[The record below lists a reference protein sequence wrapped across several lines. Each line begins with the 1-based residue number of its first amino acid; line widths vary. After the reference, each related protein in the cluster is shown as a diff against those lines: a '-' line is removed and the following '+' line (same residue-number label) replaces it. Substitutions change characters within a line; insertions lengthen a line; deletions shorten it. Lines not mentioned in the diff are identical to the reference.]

1 MAKIE
6 KPVARKEYKCSKC
19 GEVIKKGD
27 QYWKGIPFRRSPIIR
42 CMKCGIYCWECSSSD
57 YTQSVGRVCD
67 CWQEDY
73 GLGEST
79 AQEIADEL
87 TNILDECQD
96 RLGNMPD
103 GLQEG
108 DAGQLLQERID
119 QLGDVI
125 SELEDIDYD
134 IIKEEAQD
142 TDFDSEYEEGTP
154 EYQNELEGEIESQLT
169 DAINEA
175 LCQLDY

>member
-19 GEVIKKGD
+19 GEVIKKGE
-27 QYWKGIPFRRSPIIR
+27 QYLKGSPFRCKPIIR
-42 CMKCGIYCWECSSSD
+42 CQKCGLRHWELSSSD
-57 YTQSVGRVCD
+57 YIQSVGRLVD

-73 GLGEST
+73 ELGEST

-96 RLGNMPD
+96 RLDNMPE

-134 IIKEEAQD
+134 IIKEEAEAEAENEFNAG
-142 TDFDSEYEEGTP
+142 TDEYEASVKAR
-154 EYQNELEGEIESQLT
+154 IESQLI
-169 DAINEA
+169 DAVNEA
-175 LCQLDY
+175 LGQLDY

>member
-19 GEVIKKGD
+19 SEVIKKGD
-27 QYWKGIPFRRSPIIR
+27 QYWKGISFRRLPIIR
-42 CMKCGIYCWECSSSD
+42 CLKCGIYRWECSSSD
-57 YTQSVGRVCD
+57 YTQSIGRICD
-67 CWQEDY
+67 CWKDDY
-73 GLGEST
+73 ELGVDT

-87 TNILDECQD
+87 TNIQDDCQD
-96 RLGNMPD
+96 RLDNMPY

-119 QLGDVI
+119 TLSDVI
-125 SELEDIDYD
+125 RELESIDYD
-134 IIKEEAQD
+134 SILEEANAD
-142 TDFDSEYEEGTP
+142 T
-154 EYQNELEGEIESQLT
+154 EGEDNETEEEYLARVKECAESQLI

-175 LCQLDY
+175 LGQLDY

>member
-19 GEVIKKGD
+19 GEAIKKGD

-42 CMKCGIYCWECSSSD
+42 CLKCGIYRWECSSSE

-67 CWQEDY
+67 CWQDDY
-73 GLGEST
+73 ELGEDT

-87 TNILDECQD
+87 SNIQDTCQD
-96 RLGNMPD
+96 SLDNMPE

-108 DAGQLLQERID
+108 DTGQLLQERID
-119 QLGDVI
+119 TLDDVI
-125 SELEDIDYD
+125 SELESIDYESL
-134 IIKEEAQD
+134 KETAEN
-142 TDFDSEYEEGTP
+142 DFDGEYEAGTP
-154 EYQNELEGEIESQLT
+154 EYQNELEGTIHSQLT

-175 LCQLDY
+175 LGQLDY